1 MCVAFLITGHAM
13 ITCNKDNEYVYLKN
27 LFEKLMGNQI
37 KLRILLIKYY
47 IKYSLPKK
55 VNS

>member
-1 MCVAFLITGHAM
+1 VASLITGHAM

-27 LFEKLMGNQI
+27 LFKKLMGEEI